1 MTPDPIAI
9 ALLLGLFGVFI
20 IFKVPIAF
28 SLALSSFASAAYMGI
43 SLGAITQQLVK
54 GINSFSLLA
63 IPFFILAGEIMGE
76 GGISDRLIKFSDV
89 LIGRM
94 RGGLAMVNILASMF
108 FGGISGSAVADTS
121 SIGAMMIPMMV
132 KQGYDVD
139 YSVDVTIAS
148 ACQGVLIPPSHN
160 MIIYASAIGGLS
172 VGKLFMAG
180 LVPGIILGVALMILS
195 YVMAV
200 KRNYPRGEKYTR
212 AEAWKIAIDSIF
224 GLMTA
229 VIIIAGVFTGIFT
242 AIESAAVACIWAFF
256 VTFFIYREVPL
267 SRMWVILKKTLKT
280 LAMVMSVI
288 AASQAFGYMMTT
300 LRIPTMISN
309 FLLTLTSNKVA
320 LLLLIN
326 IALLVLG
333 CIMDMAPLILITAPI
348 LLPVVTSPAIGMD
361 PVQFGIVM
369 MLNLSI
375 GLLTPPVG
383 TVLYVGSSIGGI
395 SIEKAAKSMLPF
407 YATMVV
413 VLLLLTFVPALSMT
427 VPNMMFGK

>member
-1 MTPDPIAI
+1 MSDPAAVWILLVFF
-9 ALLLGLFGVFI
+9 ALMVLFR
-20 IFKVPIAF
+20 VPIAF
-28 SLALSSFASAAYMGI
+28 SLALSAYASAAYVGI
-43 SLGAITQQLVK
+43 SLGAIAQQLVK
-54 GINSFSLLA
+54 GLNSFSLLA

-121 SIGAMMIPMMV
+121 SIGAMLIPMMV
-132 KQGYDVD
+132 KQGYDAD
-139 YSVDVTIAS
+139 YSVDVTISS
-148 ACQGVLIPPSHN
+148 ACQGILIPPSHN
-160 MIIYASAIGGLS
+160 MIIYSAAVGGLS
-172 VGKLFMAG
+172 VSKLFMAG

-195 YVMAV
+195 YVIAV
-200 KRNYPRGEKYTR
+200 KRNYPRGRKYSR
-212 AEAWKIAIDSIF
+212 EEARKIAIDSVL

-229 VIIIAGVFTGIFT
+229 VIIILGVFFGVFTAT
-242 AIESAAVACIWAFF
+242 ESAAAACVWAFL
-256 VTFFIYREVPL
+256 VTFFVYREAPL
-267 SRMWVILKKTLKT
+267 SKMWIILKKTLRT
-280 LAMVMSVI
+280 LGMVMSVI

-309 FLLTLTSNKVA
+309 FLLTLTDNRVT

-326 IALLVLG
+326 GALLVLG

-361 PVQFGIVM
+361 PIQFGIVM
-369 MLNLSI
+369 MLNLSV

-383 TVLYVGSSIGGI
+383 TVLFVGASIGGL
-395 SIEKAAKSMLPF
+395 SIEKVAKSMLPF
-407 YATMVV
+407 YLTMVG
-413 VLLLLTFVPALSMT
+413 VLLLLTFFPALSMT
-427 VPNMMFGK
+427 VPNLMFGK